1 MSKSAKTELEKQ
13 FANIVKYLAF
23 AACAAKAPV
32 SQSLTKEI
40 DGRVKIAG
48 SAENVQRWMF
58 WTVPQATFFANA
70 ASQKKVL
77 LLGGNGVGKTVL
89 MIQRAKELSILGE
102 QVIFYIGSA
111 FSAYG
116 SIESLLQLQLQT
128 EFEDFQTENPRSKK
142 IQVRPLKSLKSFHPY
157 DPIGKIH
164 CFIDEIDEK
173 SFKDHA
179 STLETKS
186 LWVAVSF
193 SQYSKDFENADEAIN
208 HFKSQYPDWYIEFF
222 SYILRTTQ
230 NVAKELKKPSRSNYL
245 CINHREFNIESK
257 LNNLLDIP
265 KNIQEG
271 PEAATFEGL
280 PLDQFCQKVFSTFN
294 EIGKNDVA
302 LVVLDKYVGAPVK
315 SISSK
320 TSNANLKKS
329 YFLSDTNYSVS
340 TEYNDY
346 DYTMAF
352 LLQTIPNSGRESPL
366 IWLEACSFNSKIDEI
381 KDWIRGKLKCDL
393 ITDRCLIHGFEAST
407 CISFSSSNT
416 TNILSRTR
424 VKHINFCGT
433 YENVDF

>member
-23 AACAAKAPV
+23 TACAAKAPV

-40 DGRVKIAG
+40 DDRVKIAG

-70 ASQKKVL
+70 SSRKKVL

-89 MIQRAKELSILGE
+89 MIQRAKELSIVGE
-102 QVIFYIGSA
+102 EVIFYIGSA

-128 EFEDFQTENPRSKK
+128 EFEDFQTENPQSKK
-142 IQVRPLKSLKSFHPY
+142 VQVRPLKSFHRY
-157 DPIGKIH
+157 DPIGKTH
-164 CFIDEIDEK
+164 VFIDEVDEK
-173 SFKDHA
+173 SFENHA
-179 STLETKS
+179 STLQTKS
-186 LWVAVSF
+186 LWVALSF
-193 SQYSKDFENADEAIN
+193 DQYSKEFEDANEAMN
-208 HFKSQYPDWYIEFF
+208 HFKSLYPEWYIPFF
-222 SYILRTTQ
+222 NYILRATK
-230 NVAKELKKPSRSNYL
+230 NVAKELKKPIRAMY
-245 CINHREFNIESK
+245 RDDFNNESK

-271 PEAATFEGL
+271 PETETFVDL
-280 PLDQFCQKVFSTFN
+280 PSNLFCQIVFSTFK
-294 EIGKNDVA
+294 ELGKIDVA
-302 LVVLDKYVGAPVK
+302 LVVLDKYVGLPVK

-320 TSNANLKKS
+320 TKISNT
-329 YFLSDTNYSVS
+329 TNNSVS
-340 TEYNDY
+340 KKYPDY
-346 DYTMAF
+346 DYTLTF
-352 LLQTIPNSGRESPL
+352 LLQTISNSGREPPL
-366 IWLEACSFNSKIDEI
+366 IWIEACSFNSREDQI
-381 KDWIRGKLKCDL
+381 KDWIRGKSKRDL
-393 ITDRCLIHGFEAST
+393 ITDRVLIHGFEAST